1 MGFRWATTSTSLYC
15 LCASAR
21 SCQPLIYLLSWPHW
35 GLGCTEVSRAM
46 SAPRFQTHLTLSH
59 TALWADLDLCLGFCF
74 SVDLKLL
81 TLLWSGWWTSLKCYL
96 VGGKRLAGGN
106 ISSSTSAEAWNQVK
120 EQFDMAH
127 HQIRRRTI
135 STGGNLHKS
144 AAAVQSGPGASCDV
158 PALYIDTVDSAVSA
172 FPLWLGWEWLGLS
185 TYKAVCVC
193 VCYSRCII
201 YYLFIK
207 HLYTLVQGG
216 TRCKNCNSVSV
227 AKCFTTVG
235 AVKCNSSVLCYMFY
249 FVFEKKKV

>member
-127 HQIRRRTI
+127 HQIRRVPFLQAEICINLPLQCSVRTWSFMWCTCFI
-135 STGGNLHKS
+135 YRH
-144 AAAVQSGPGASCDV
+144 SGRCCQC
-158 PALYIDTVDSAVSA
+158 VSSVA
-172 FPLWLGWEWLGLS
+172 WLGLTGTVNLQGS
-185 TYKAVCVC
+185 VCVC
-193 VCYSRCII
+193 VC
-201 YYLFIK
+201 
-207 HLYTLVQGG
+207 
-216 TRCKNCNSVSV
+216 
-227 AKCFTTVG
+227 
-235 AVKCNSSVLCYMFY
+235 VL
-249 FVFEKKKV
+249 